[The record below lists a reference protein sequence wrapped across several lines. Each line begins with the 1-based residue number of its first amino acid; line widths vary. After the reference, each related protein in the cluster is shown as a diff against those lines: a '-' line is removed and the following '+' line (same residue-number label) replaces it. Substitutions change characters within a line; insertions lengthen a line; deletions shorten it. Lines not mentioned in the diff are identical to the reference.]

1 MARVSYTVGGVQF
14 SREIFSSP
22 VDQVIAIRLTANKPG
37 QINFTTGMRTPQN
50 ASVRAEGKDTLV
62 LRGVNASR
70 AALPARSSSRSGAR
84 RRKAVTIEAANAAI
98 KVSGAD
104 EAVLLIAAATSYRRY
119 DDVSGDPEALTKQ
132 TLDAASRKK
141 FNTLRQAH
149 VAEHQRLFRR
159 VKLDLG
165 TTEAARLPTDE
176 RIKFRRRRRLAARRP
191 LFSIRSLSADLKL
204 ASRYAA
210 CQSAGHLE

>member
-1 MARVSYTVGGVQF
+1 M
-14 SREIFSSP
+14 
-22 VDQVIAIRLTANKPG
+22 
-37 QINFTTGMRTPQN
+37 
-50 ASVRAEGKDTLV
+50 
-62 LRGVNASR
+62 
-70 AALPARSSSRSGAR
+70 
-84 RRKAVTIEAANAAI
+84 
-98 KVSGAD
+98 
-104 EAVLLIAAATSYRRY
+104 LLIAAATSYRRY

-165 TTEAARLPTDE
+165 TTDAARLPTDE
-176 RIKFRRRRRLAARRP
+176 RIKNFAGGADLAARRP

>member
-1 MARVSYTVGGVQF
+1 M
-14 SREIFSSP
+14 
-22 VDQVIAIRLTANKPG
+22 
-37 QINFTTGMRTPQN
+37 
-50 ASVRAEGKDTLV
+50 
-62 LRGVNASR
+62 
-70 AALPARSSSRSGAR
+70 
-84 RRKAVTIEAANAAI
+84 
-98 KVSGAD
+98 
-104 EAVLLIAAATSYRRY
+104 
-119 DDVSGDPEALTKQ
+119 SGDPEALTKQ

-165 TTEAARLPTDE
+165 TTAARLPTDE
-176 RIKFRRRRRLAARRP
+176 RIKISPRRRPAARRP